1 MITYG
6 EAKKILSKYI
16 GIGGKCPSS
25 DETELFV
32 KQVLQY
38 LLLHGTYGNERK
50 FVFCAQNHCITL
62 PPELETPLKIKI
74 DGQIGSVWSRWF
86 EYKSGNDLVD
96 GCTCDAKSLLTEAN
110 RYPTV
115 YDLPSCGGFVG
126 VTSVCE
132 EAPDAHV
139 IIKGVDLTGREIYT
153 DHQGQQIVGEYLSI
167 KKGQLTK
174 SSVKFGKIRE
184 VYKTLTKNYV
194 TLLALDECGLSR
206 QFLSDYAPWETTP
219 SYQRARILFR
229 PCPNPASVSI
239 LGRIRLKDHY
249 ADEDIIPFDNIYLL
263 SVAGQTINK
272 MYNDDVDTAIKK
284 DQYVQGLI
292 ETEGNYK
299 KVNNGQPLEIYKP
312 LSGGAVTNA
321 NRASRFFRRF
331 GRIGRRVV

>member
-6 EAKKILSKYI
+6 EAKKILSKYQ
-16 GIGGKCPSS
+16 GIGGKCPG
-25 DETELFV
+25 DEETELFI

-50 FVFCAQNHCITL
+50 FTFCAQNRCITL
-62 PPELETPLKIKI
+62 PKELETPLKIKI
-74 DGQIGSVWSRWF
+74 NGAVGTVWSRWF
-86 EYKSGNDLVD
+86 EYQSGNDMI
-96 GCTCDAKSLLTEAN
+96 GSCDCDSKSLLTEAN

-115 YDLPSCGGFVG
+115 YDLPACGGFVG

-132 EAPDAHV
+132 EACDAHV
-139 IIKGVDLTGREIYT
+139 IVKGVDPTGREIFT
-153 DHQGQQIVGEYLSI
+153 DHQGQQIVGEYLGI
-167 KKGQLTK
+167 RKGVVTK
-174 SSVKFGKIRE
+174 STVKFGRIKE
-184 VYKTLTKNYV
+184 VYKTPTKGYV
-194 TLLALDECGLSR
+194 TLLGMDECNLSR
-206 QFLSDYAPWETTP
+206 NFLSDYAPYETTP

-229 PCPNPASVSI
+229 PCPDPASVSI

-249 ADEDIIPFDNIYLL
+249 ADEDQIPFDNIYLL

-284 DQYVQGLI
+284 DNYVQGLI

-299 KVNNGQPLEIYKP
+299 KINNGAPLEMFKA

-321 NRASRFFRRF
+321 RGASRFFRRF
-331 GRIGRRVV
+331 GRRRV